1 MNDASS
7 ERLKRQMQFL
17 FEIDKLKEVQRRT
30 RLPQSQRPENSA
42 EHTWHITLMAFILA
56 EHAAPAGTDVI
67 HVMKML
73 LVHDI
78 VEIDAGD
85 TFGYDTAGH
94 ADKQEREVRAAD
106 RIFGLLP
113 PDQAAELRALW
124 DEFEA
129 GETTEAKFAL
139 AMDRF
144 QAVMVNYLS
153 NGGSWREHHVTADR
167 VFTRNQVIANG
178 SPELWDYARG
188 LIEDAVAKGWLPTA
202 RSPNV

>member
-1 MNDASS
+1 MS
-7 ERLKRQMQFL
+7 ETPSPGRLADQMRFL

-42 EHTWHITLMAFILA
+42 EHSWHITLMAFILA
-56 EHAAPAGTDVI
+56 EHAAPAGTDIVR
-67 HVMKML
+67 VMKML
-73 LVHDI
+73 LIHDI

-94 ADKQEREVRAAD
+94 ADKQEREIRAAD

-113 PDQAAELRALW
+113 ISQATELRTLW
-124 DEFEA
+124 DEFET
-129 GETTEAKFAL
+129 GETAEAKFAL

-153 NGGSWREHHVTADR
+153 SGGSWREHHVTADR
-167 VFTRNQVIANG
+167 VFARNEVIANG
-178 SPELWDYARG
+178 SPALWDYARG
-188 LIEDAVAKGWLPTA
+188 LIQDAVTKGWLETA
-202 RSPNV
+202 QG

>member
-1 MNDASS
+1 MSSGSASG
-7 ERLKRQMQFL
+7 RLANQMRFL

-56 EHAAPAGTDVI
+56 EHAAPAGVDAI
-67 HVMKML
+67 RVMKML
-73 LVHDI
+73 LIHDI

-94 ADKQEREVRAAD
+94 ADKYEREVRAAD

-113 PDQAAELRALW
+113 AEQAAELRALW

-129 GETTEAKFAL
+129 GETAESKFAL
-139 AMDRF
+139 SMDRF

-167 VFTRNQVIANG
+167 VFARNQAIANG
-178 SPELWDYARG
+178 SPALWDYARG
-188 LIEDAVAKGWLPTA
+188 LIEDAVAKGWLPA
-202 RSPNV
+202 AKS